1 MGLRVIPWQI
11 LGMVED
17 NAPPNATPHDDY
29 DSPWKEVAARFFPQ
43 LVEFFAPDLHR
54 AIDWS
59 AGYEFLEQELR
70 EMLRDAETGSRRV
83 DKVVKVHTLT
93 GDPLYFVLHVEIQ
106 AQRDPNFPQRIFLYY
121 YRLYDLFPE
130 QVVSLAILADE
141 EPRWHPD
148 TYKHE
153 LYGTRLEL
161 KYRTIKIWEY
171 NNRWEELE
179 NNPNPFALVVRAHLK
194 TQATRGNAEERL
206 NWKVRLVR
214 ELYERGQDPQEIYD
228 LFRFIDWLLVLP
240 DNMIQSFHEQTQD
253 IKQEAKMKYVTSIER
268 LERKEGRKEGQQKVV
283 LELLEAKFGPQDE
296 STLQRIQKGSQ
307 EQILQWAKRIL
318 TASSPDEIFAT

>member
-1 MGLRVIPWQI
+1 MLWKIP
-11 LGMVED
+11 GMVD
-17 NAPPNATPHDDY
+17 TSYPFNATPHDDY

-43 LVEFFAPDLHR
+43 LIEFFAPDLHR

-59 AGYEFLEQELR
+59 VGYEFLEQELR
-70 EMLRDAETGSRRV
+70 EMLRDAETGPRRV

-106 AQRDPNFPQRIFLYY
+106 SQRDPNFPQRIFLYY

-141 EPRWHPD
+141 EPGWHPD
-148 TYKHE
+148 TYRHE

-161 KYRTIKIWEY
+161 KYRTVKIWEY

-179 NNPNPFALVVRAHLK
+179 NNSNPFALVVRAHLK

-206 NWKVRLVR
+206 TWKVQLVR
-214 ELYERGQDPQEIYD
+214 ELYERGQDPQEIFD

-240 DNMIQSFHEQTQD
+240 DNMTQSFRKQTQD
-253 IKQEAKMKYVTSIER
+253 IRQEAKMKYRTSIER
-268 LERKEGRKEGQQKVV
+268 LERKEGQAEGRKEGLREVV
-283 LELLEAKFGPQDE
+283 LKLIEAKFGPPDA
-296 STLQRIQKGSQ
+296 STLQRIEKGSR
-307 EQILQWAKRIL
+307 EQILLWAERIL